1 MPMLDRMFGPPN
13 REKFARMVIAGI
25 RRAGEQREI
34 HFDSERFCLRP
45 EADEVSV
52 MNLTNVYA
60 EFCAAAKDL
69 RPKLLSNLVRNWF
82 ADRRSLPATFGDVHP
97 DLLPTVR
104 SRTYF
109 EFATLQLKLEGSR
122 TAADYPQQILAD
134 HLAIGLVYD
143 LPESMRTIVAQDL
156 ENWGVTFYEAL
167 EAACANLRQKEDPV
181 FVSPHEG
188 VYLSATG
195 DNYDASRLILTD
207 MVHQFDVRGDMIA
220 MVLNRDTLAITGSDC
235 LAGLKIIAAR
245 ARQALAEPRPIST
258 IALRLENDEWQE
270 WLPPSD
276 HSLHQEFAL
285 LRMQSLGQQYAEQK
299 ELLEEHYR
307 QNEKEVFVATFSAV
321 RNTQTGGVNSYC
333 VWSDGALQS
342 LLPKT
347 DFVYFFRPGAAES
360 EGGIVASCPWEAFE
374 RDLRPLI
381 EPLDLYPP
389 RFRVRAFPSADQLK
403 RLKNSG

>member
-1 MPMLDRMFGPPN
+1 MFGPPN
-13 REKFARMVIAGI
+13 REKFARLVIAGI
-25 RRAGEQREI
+25 RRAGEQRKI

-45 EADEVSV
+45 DADEVSL

-82 ADRRSLPATFGDVHP
+82 ADRRTLPATFGDVHP

-143 LPESMRTIVAQDL
+143 LPEAMRTIVAQDL
-156 ENWGVTFYEAL
+156 ESWGVTFYEAL

-195 DNYDASRLILTD
+195 DNYDASRLILID
-207 MVHQFDVRGDMIA
+207 MVHQFDVRGEMIA
-220 MVLNRDTLAITGSDC
+220 MVLNRDTLAITGSDYVD
-235 LAGLKIIAAR
+235 GLKIIVAR

-270 WLPPSD
+270 WLPPLD
-276 HSLHQEFAL
+276 HSLHHEFAL

-299 ELLEEHYR
+299 ELLDEHYQR
-307 QNEKEVFVATFSAV
+307 NGNQVFVATFSAA
-321 RNTQTGGVNSYC
+321 RNTQTGAVNSYC
-333 VWSDGALQS
+333 VWSDGAAQS

-347 DFVYFFRPGAAES
+347 DLVYFFRPGADES
-360 EGGIVASCPWEAFE
+360 ERGSVISCPWETVE
-374 RDLRPLI
+374 RELRPLI

-389 RFRVRAFPSADQLK
+389 RFRVRAFPSAAQLQ
-403 RLKNSG
+403 RLKDSE

>member
-1 MPMLDRMFGPPN
+1 MPMLDRMFGPPS

-25 RRAGEQREI
+25 RRAGEQRKI
-34 HFDSERFCLRP
+34 HFDSDRFCLRP

-60 EFCAAAKDL
+60 EFCSASKEL

-82 ADRRSLPATFGDVHP
+82 ADRRMLPVSFGDVHP
-97 DLLPTVR
+97 DLLPSVR

-109 EFATLQLKLEGSR
+109 EFATLQLKLEGNR

-143 LPESMRTIVAQDL
+143 LPESMRTIVAADL

-195 DNYDASRLILTD
+195 DNYDASRVILTD
-207 MVHQFDVRGDMIA
+207 MVHQFDVRGEMIA
-220 MVLNRDTLAITGSDC
+220 MVLNRDTLAITGSEC
-235 LAGLKIIAAR
+235 IAGLRIMAAR
-245 ARQALAEPRPIST
+245 ARQALTEPRPIST
-258 IALRLENDEWQE
+258 IALRLENDEWHE
-270 WLPPSD
+270 WLPPLD
-276 HSLHQEFAL
+276 HSLHQELAL

-299 ELLEEHYR
+299 ELLDEHFR
-307 QNEKEVFVATFSAV
+307 QKAGEVYVATFSAA
-321 RNTQTGGVNSYC
+321 RNTLTGAFNSYC
-333 VWSDGALQS
+333 VWSDGVPS

-347 DFVYFFRPGAAES
+347 EIVHFFRPGDDAERA
-360 EGGIVASCPWEAFE
+360 GIVATCDWDVME
-374 RDLRPLI
+374 RELGTLL
-381 EPLDLYPP
+381 EPMDIYPP
-389 RFRVRAFPSADQLK
+389 RFRVRSFPSAAQLQ
-403 RLKNSG
+403 RLKKGK

>member
-1 MPMLDRMFGPPN
+1 MFGPPN
-13 REKFARMVIAGI
+13 REKFARLVIAGI
-25 RRAGEQREI
+25 RRAGEQRKI

-45 EADEVSV
+45 DADEVSL

-82 ADRRSLPATFGDVHP
+82 ADRRTLPATFGDVHP

-143 LPESMRTIVAQDL
+143 LPEAMRTIVAQDL
-156 ENWGVTFYEAL
+156 ESWGVTFYEAL

-195 DNYDASRLILTD
+195 DNYDASRLILID
-207 MVHQFDVRGDMIA
+207 MVHQFDVRGEMIA
-220 MVLNRDTLAITGSDC
+220 MVLNRDTLAITGSDYVD
-235 LAGLKIIAAR
+235 GLKIIVAR

-270 WLPPSD
+270 WLPPLD
-276 HSLHQEFAL
+276 HSLHHEFAL

-299 ELLEEHYR
+299 ELLDEHYQR
-307 QNEKEVFVATFSAV
+307 NGNQVFVATFSAA
-321 RNTQTGGVNSYC
+321 RNTQTGAVNSYC
-333 VWSDGALQS
+333 VWSDGAAQS

-347 DFVYFFRPGAAES
+347 DLVYFFRPGADES
-360 EGGIVASCPWEAFE
+360 ERGSVTSCPWETVE
-374 RDLRPLI
+374 RELRPLI

-389 RFRVRAFPSADQLK
+389 RFRVRAFPSAAQLQ
-403 RLKNSG
+403 RLKDSE

>member
-1 MPMLDRMFGPPN
+1 MPMLDRMFGQPN

-25 RRAGEQREI
+25 RRAGEQRKI
-34 HFDSERFCLRP
+34 HFDPERFCLRP
-45 EADEVSV
+45 ESDDVSV

-60 EFCAAAKDL
+60 EFCAAGKDL

-82 ADRRSLPATFGDVHP
+82 ADRRALPPAFGDVHP

-156 ENWGVTFYEAL
+156 ENWQVSFYEAL

-188 VYLSATG
+188 VYFSATG

-207 MVHQFDVRGDMIA
+207 MMHQFDVRGEMIA

-235 LAGLKIIAAR
+235 MPGLKIIAAR

-258 IALRLENDEWQE
+258 IALRLAGDEWQE
-270 WLPPSD
+270 WLPPLD

-285 LRMQSLGQQYAEQK
+285 LRMQSVGQQYAEQK
-299 ELLEEHYR
+299 ELLDEHYQR
-307 QNEKEVFVATFSAV
+307 MRNDVFVATFSAV
-321 RNTQTGGVNSYC
+321 RNAQTGAVNSYC
-333 VWSDGALQS
+333 VWSDGAVS

-347 DFVYFFRPGAAES
+347 DLVYFFRPGATER
-360 EGGIVASCPWEAFE
+360 GIVASCRWDSLE
-374 RDLRPLI
+374 RELRPLI
-381 EPLDLYPP
+381 EPLDFYPP
-389 RFRVRAFPSADQLK
+389 RYRVRSFPSADQLQRIK
-403 RLKNSG
+403 DCQ

>member
-1 MPMLDRMFGPPN
+1 MAMFGTPN
-13 REKFARMVIAGI
+13 REKFARMVMAGI
-25 RRAGEQREI
+25 RRAGEQRKI
-34 HFDSERFCLRP
+34 HFDAERFCLRP

-60 EFCAAAKDL
+60 EYCAAGKDL

-82 ADRRSLPATFGDVHP
+82 ADRRMLPAAFSDVHP

-109 EFATLQLKLEGSR
+109 EFATLQLKLEGNR
-122 TAADYPQQILAD
+122 TAADYPQQILAE

-143 LPESMRTIVAQDL
+143 LPESMRTIVAADL
-156 ENWGVTFYEAL
+156 ENWGVTFYEAI
-167 EAACANLRQKEDPV
+167 EAACTNLRQKEDPV
-181 FVSPHEG
+181 FVSPHDG

-207 MVHQFDVRGDMIA
+207 MMHQFEVRGDRIA
-220 MVLNRDTLAITGSDC
+220 MVLNRDTLAITGSEC
-235 LAGLKIIAAR
+235 MAGLKIIAAR
-245 ARQALAEPRPIST
+245 ARQALTEPRPIST
-258 IALRLENDEWQE
+258 IALRLENEEWQE
-270 WLPPSD
+270 WLPPPN

-299 ELLEEHYR
+299 ELLDEHFRRSPNDVY
-307 QNEKEVFVATFSAV
+307 VAMFSAA
-321 RNTQTGGVNSYC
+321 RNIQTGAVNSYC
-333 VWSDGALQS
+333 VWSDGVQS

-347 DFVYFFRPGAAES
+347 DLVYFFRPGAGES
-360 EGGIVASCPWEAFE
+360 QDGLIATCPWETLE
-374 RDLRPLI
+374 REFGPLV

-389 RFRVRAFPSADQLK
+389 RYRVRSFPSETQLQ
-403 RLKNSG
+403 RLKGS